1 MSGDGRRKIQVNFA
15 RGLTDE
21 QAKTMTKDLDGLKV
35 KYIIPTK
42 EGEPPHKRIFKV
54 NGLRKGANKEV
65 IADLGKTVEEYF
77 KEQYDVVLKT
87 VLYNFTRIV

>member
-1 MSGDGRRKIQVNFA
+1 MVALLHQLYVAQVLSGDGRRKVQVNFA

-21 QAKTMTKDLDGLKV
+21 QTRTMTKDMEGLKV

-42 EGEPPHKRIFKV
+42 EGEPVHKRIFKV

-65 IADLGKTVEEYF
+65 IADLNKNR
-77 KEQYDVVLKT
+77 KIK
-87 VLYNFTRIV
+87 

>member
-1 MSGDGRRKIQVNFA
+1 MNFA

-21 QAKTMTKDLDGLKV
+21 QSRTMTKDMEGLKV

-42 EGEPPHKRIFKV
+42 EGEPVHKRIFKV

-77 KEQYDVVLKT
+77 KDQYDVALKFPNLQLVWVGSKHKT
-87 VLYNFTRIV
+87 V